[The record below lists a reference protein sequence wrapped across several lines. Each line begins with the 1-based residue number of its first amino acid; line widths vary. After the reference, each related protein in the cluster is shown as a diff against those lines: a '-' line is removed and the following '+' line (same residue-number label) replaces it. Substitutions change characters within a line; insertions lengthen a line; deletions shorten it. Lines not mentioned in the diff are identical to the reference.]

1 KGIAQ
6 PMLDDIT
13 PQFVRDYI
21 HYMLHERVR
30 YRDDKGRQ
38 DKTIGL
44 SPETVNIRLKTL
56 RTMSRFWA
64 SESLIDKDF
73 MTDIKPLRIDEPDH
87 ILGLTDAE
95 IDIVL
100 NSYDTTQFAEYRDLV
115 LIYLLLDSGL
125 RITEA
130 TTLTIQRV
138 DFRLLTVY
146 VPSQVAKNR
155 RNREVPISHE
165 VAKMLRELHEESIG
179 YFGESDIIF
188 FNA

>member
-1 KGIAQ
+1 
-6 PMLDDIT
+6 
-13 PQFVRDYI
+13 
-21 HYMLHERVR
+21 
-30 YRDDKGRQ
+30 
-38 DKTIGL
+38 
-44 SPETVNIRLKTL
+44 
-56 RTMSRFWA
+56 
-64 SESLIDKDF
+64 
-73 MTDIKPLRIDEPDH
+73 LRIDEPND

-95 IDIVL
+95 IDIVI

-115 LIYLLLDSGL
+115 LIYLLLDTGL

-155 RNREVPISHE
+155 RNREVPISYE
-165 VAKMLRELHEESIG
+165 VAKMLRELYEESTC

-188 FNA
+188 FNAYGELFTADAFRKRLNRR